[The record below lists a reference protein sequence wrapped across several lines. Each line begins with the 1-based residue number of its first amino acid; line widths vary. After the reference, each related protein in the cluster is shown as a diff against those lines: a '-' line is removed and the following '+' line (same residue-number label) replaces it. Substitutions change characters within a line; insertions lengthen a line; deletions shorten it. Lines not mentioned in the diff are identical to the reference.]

1 MPLKLVNLFFPK
13 LFLGTGNT
21 LRKEKKFSYFRDSP
35 DTLPEYYTCFILKEE
50 TTKPVEWV
58 YRALESRMQKGGYGI
73 SLCG

>member
-35 DTLPEYYTCFILKEE
+35 DTLPEYHTCFILKEE

-58 YRALESRMQKGGYGI
+58 YNQKLKLRYC
-73 SLCG
+73 SLAK